1 MAGKHT
7 RESAVWLVA
16 RATPVPLV
24 GRVGTLGVRCPY
36 QPRSL
41 SAAAPDHAYVGR
53 YRSGGRPY
61 RRNVGVQLRQQ
72 QHRER
77 SSGVGGCQRRVGG
90 RPAQVDAV
98 RESAAGLPGLEDH
111 RAVHGKG
118 GEGQRGEFTQAG
130 PTGGGVNAPYMLD
143 RIQQGVANKVGA
155 IVTFPLSAD
164 TFDPA
169 FKRARDAGVKVVT
182 VEGSGNTQNQ
192 DINAGTSFA
201 QFGALAAKTVAA
213 KGGQQ
218 NVGFLIDIKTGPA
231 KTYVD
236 AFTEAAKSYPN
247 VQIVDTRYDNG
258 DSTKD
263 IDLATAM
270 ITAKPELNHIV
281 TNLGA
286 ATPGIIAAI
295 KQKDVVGKV
304 FLTTNSIYSGS
315 VEGMKAGIVYS
326 FLLQD
331 MCAIGTT
338 PVKALVDLAAGKQV
352 AKDIPT
358 RIEFATAAT
367 VDQLTADGTL
377 Q

>member
-1 MAGKHT
+1 MQLRPITRMSAGT
-7 RESAVWLVA
+7 AAAVALIGAMSACSSGSSSTGSA
-16 RATPVPLV
+16 AP
-24 GRVGTLGVRCPY
+24 GSAAASAG
-36 QPRSL
+36 
-41 SAAAPDHAYVGR
+41 SAAAPLKSMLFVNPLPDYPAWKTIGQCMEKEAKA
-53 YRSGGRPY
+53 
-61 RRNVGVQLRQQ
+61 NGV
-72 QHRER
+72 
-77 SSGVGGCQRRVGG
+77 
-90 RPAQVDAV
+90 
-98 RESAAGLPGLEDH
+98 
-111 RAVHGKG
+111 
-118 GEGQRGEFTQAG
+118 EFTQAG

>member
-1 MAGKHT
+1 MHLHNRFRTGNAVVLALLAVVT
-7 RESAVWLVA
+7 SACSSGSTA
-16 RATPVPLV
+16 STGPS
-24 GRVGTLGVRCPY
+24 G
-36 QPRSL
+36 
-41 SAAAPDHAYVGR
+41 AAPA
-53 YRSGGRPY
+53 SPGGKLSSILFVNPLPDY
-61 RRNVGVQLRQQ
+61 PAWKTIGDCMEKEAQANNV
-72 QHRER
+72 
-77 SSGVGGCQRRVGG
+77 
-90 RPAQVDAV
+90 
-98 RESAAGLPGLEDH
+98 
-111 RAVHGKG
+111 
-118 GEGQRGEFTQAG
+118 EFTETG
-130 PTGGGVNAPYMLD
+130 PTGGNVNAPYMLD

-169 FKRARDAGVKVVT
+169 FKRARDAGVKIAT
-182 VEGSGNTQNQ
+182 VEGSGDTQSQ
-192 DINAGTSFA
+192 DLNAGTSFA
-201 QFGALAAKTVAA
+201 EFGALAAKTVAA

-218 NVGFLIDIKTGPA
+218 NVGFLIDIKTGVA

-236 AFTEAAKSYPN
+236 AFTEAAKDYPN
-247 VQIVDTRYDNG
+247 IKIVDTRYDNG

-270 ITAKPELNHIV
+270 ITANPELNHIV

-295 KQKDVVGKV
+295 KQKNAVGRV

-315 VEGMKAGIVYS
+315 VEGMKEGIVYS

-338 PVKALVDLAAGKQV
+338 PVKALVDLAAGKEV
-352 AKDIPT
+352 PKDIPT

>member
-1 MAGKHT
+1 MHPRSKRRT
-7 RESAVWLVA
+7 SAVTAIAFAVLGATSACSSGTSTGSPAPGSAVA
-16 RATPVPLV
+16 SAGVAATPLKSMLFVNPLPDYPAWKTI
-24 GRVGTLGVRCPY
+24 GQCMEKEAKANGV
-36 QPRSL
+36 
-41 SAAAPDHAYVGR
+41 
-53 YRSGGRPY
+53 
-61 RRNVGVQLRQQ
+61 
-72 QHRER
+72 
-77 SSGVGGCQRRVGG
+77 
-90 RPAQVDAV
+90 
-98 RESAAGLPGLEDH
+98 
-111 RAVHGKG
+111 
-118 GEGQRGEFTQAG
+118 EFTQAG
-130 PTGGGVNAPYMLD
+130 PTGGAVNGPYMLD

-192 DINAGTSFA
+192 DLNAGTSFA

-218 NVGFLIDIKTGPA
+218 NVGFIIDIKTGPA
-231 KTYVD
+231 KTFVD
-236 AFTEAAKSYPN
+236 AFTEAAKNYPN
-247 VQIVDTRYDNG
+247 IAVVDTRYDNG

-263 IDLATAM
+263 IDLATSM
-270 ITAKPELNHIV
+270 MTAKPELNHFV

-295 KQKDVVGKV
+295 KQKDAIGKV

-338 PVKALVDLAAGKQV
+338 PVKALVDLSAGKQV
-352 AKDIPT
+352 PKDIPT

-367 VDQLTADGTL
+367 VDQLIADGTL